1 VGRWL
6 SNEMLMWI
14 SIGSGI
20 MLVLT
25 AIGIPFAI
33 VRLPEDYLVNDGQ
46 AGWLDKQPAVVRWGL
61 RIFKN
66 LLGVVLVILGIV
78 MLVLPGQGILSIV
91 LGLSLVDFP
100 GRHALQ
106 CKLIRRPKVIDSIN
120 WIRRKFQRPP
130 LILPD
135 RC

>member
-1 VGRWL
+1 
-6 SNEMLMWI
+6 MLMWI

>member
-20 MLVLT
+20 MLILT

>member
-1 VGRWL
+1 MGRWL

-106 CKLIRRPKVIDSIN
+106 CKLIRRPKVIDGIN
-120 WIRRKFQRPP
+120 WIRRKFHRPP

>member
-1 VGRWL
+1 
-6 SNEMLMWI
+6 MWI

-20 MLVLT
+20 MLILT

>member
-1 VGRWL
+1 
-6 SNEMLMWI
+6 MLMWV
-14 SIGSGI
+14 SVASGI

-33 VRLPEDYLVNDGQ
+33 VKLPEDYLVNDGQ
-46 AGWLDKQPAVVRWGL
+46 AGWLDKQPAMVRWGL
-61 RIFKN
+61 STLKN
-66 LLGVVLVILGIV
+66 LLGVVLVILGII

-120 WIRRKFQRPP
+120 WIRLKFHRPP

-135 RC
+135 SC

>member
-1 VGRWL
+1 
-6 SNEMLMWI
+6 MWI

-20 MLVLT
+20 MLILT

-120 WIRRKFQRPP
+120 WIRRKFHRPS

>member
-1 VGRWL
+1 
-6 SNEMLMWI
+6 MLMWI

-20 MLVLT
+20 MLILT

>member
-1 VGRWL
+1 MGRWL

>member
-1 VGRWL
+1 MGRWL
-6 SNEMLMWI
+6 SHEMLMWI

-20 MLVLT
+20 MLILT

-135 RC
+135 RG

>member
-1 VGRWL
+1 
-6 SNEMLMWI
+6 MWI

>member
-1 VGRWL
+1 MGRWL

-46 AGWLDKQPAVVRWGL
+46 AGWLDKQPTVVRWGL

-120 WIRRKFQRPP
+120 WIRRKFHRPP

>member
-1 VGRWL
+1 MGRWL

-120 WIRRKFQRPP
+120 WIRRKFHRPS

>member
-1 VGRWL
+1 
-6 SNEMLMWI
+6 MWI

-120 WIRRKFQRPP
+120 WIRRKFHRPS

>member
-1 VGRWL
+1 
-6 SNEMLMWI
+6 M
-14 SIGSGI
+14 
-20 MLVLT
+20 
-25 AIGIPFAI
+25 
-33 VRLPEDYLVNDGQ
+33 RLPEDYLVNDGQ